1 LPRGDV
7 NPKSEDTVTLA
18 SRLCLSSLLGV
29 ENLFDTTY
37 EVGKTT
43 DGIVTIGA
51 PLLVHGGIQAQF
63 QSKP

>member
-37 EVGKTT
+37 EVGKTGT
-43 DGIVTIGA
+43 PGNEIVAIGA

-63 QSKP
+63 

>member
-1 LPRGDV
+1 LFKGYV
-7 NPKSEDTVTLA
+7 FLQ
-18 SRLCLSSLLGV
+18 LLGV

-63 QSKP
+63 